1 VATYWTNIG
10 PTRGPWLHKD
20 AELVGAIGVL
30 RAPGDHNPIGM
41 ALGAGIS
48 DDGVALWRLTVRG
61 AELPGLFVVIDRPF
75 WPAGS
80 E

>member
-1 VATYWTNIG
+1 
-10 PTRGPWLHKD
+10 
-20 AELVGAIGVL
+20 VL
-30 RAPGDHNPIGM
+30 QAPDRHSPIGM

-61 AELPGLFVVIDRPF
+61 AEVPGLFVVIDRQS